1 MVKSIQMIKIN
12 FITMIMDHLSG
23 MALLIIGIISIIVTE
38 NTRRVVI
45 VALMVKKHSHSS
57 LKIACIQ

>member
-1 MVKSIQMIKIN
+1 MVRSIQMIKTN

-45 VALMVKKHSHSS
+45 VGLMVKHSHSS
-57 LKIACIQ
+57 FEIVCIE